1 MRGYDVTDPQIR
13 TAVLLTLVGVD
24 ANDVVKKAGAIP
36 GVSFGPGGTLTALA
50 SQRLPGPALMVL
62 NKAIGFRLVAQAGRS
77 LLGRLGKA
85 VPVVGGAIGAG
96 VDGYLLS
103 RIADGATREF
113 PRRAD

>member
-1 MRGYDVTDPQIR
+1 
-13 TAVLLTLVGVD
+13 
-24 ANDVVKKAGAIP
+24 
-36 GVSFGPGGTLTALA
+36 VSFGPGGTLTALA

-62 NKAIGFRLVAQAGRS
+62 NKAIGFRLVAQAGRT